1 MTPPRKKPS
10 AWPQTSQDLRL
21 GARRVRL
28 DDQQLL
34 GVGGEARV
42 YGLPGEDL
50 ALKIYH
56 PIDVRLTRSEK
67 QLAELQRKQRF
78 DKLAHFPRNLPS
90 AVIAPLELVT
100 EARTREPV
108 GYAMRRIDG
117 AHELLRLGQR
127 HFREG
132 VISNQQVTALFRALY
147 LTVAALHGGGVVI
160 GDFNDGN
167 ALFVAPSATASPTTT
182 SPATASPA
190 APGGTATATGGTAAG
205 GPVWLIDADSMHFDR
220 FPCVVAH
227 ERFLDPR
234 LYGRDLGG
242 AGGFGADSDWYA
254 FATLLFASLLYV
266 HPYGGVH
273 PKHGTLLRRAEA
285 RVSVLDRAVIRPKV
299 AADPRVLDDGLR
311 DYFAAVFDAD
321 RRGVFPATLLELRW
335 SRCSRCGVEHARP
348 QCPLCQTVV
357 PNAGLA
363 TATLPWLAPD
373 DSRRV
378 IDHGAC
384 RATTIFRTSG
394 RILGAT
400 LAGKLRWVYEEREV
414 VRREDGQRVFEQAL
428 TPGLRFAISGASTWI
443 GLGSRLVRIEGET
456 PRERTQTALGPDAL
470 PAFAVNSAGCYRIED
485 DWLVDHA
492 TATRV
497 GPVLPGQTWL
507 RVGEG
512 LGCGFYRAGLLTIAF
527 VFDTTRPGLLPVSLP
542 PIEGH
547 LVDAACAFDEKHVLL
562 GLASEL
568 GGRRKHA
575 LYLLDAHGRLLG
587 QRSGAPEDA
596 PFLASVRGKA
606 LAGGRVLSASDEGLL
621 TLSVDSGQLVA
632 GRLFSDTRPFVGAE
646 TELFAGSGGSVYA
659 VTTHEILQLTL
670 QTPTQNA
677 GNKLNTAT
685 RGSSTGGVK

>member
-1 MTPPRKKPS
+1 MTRRRAKNAS
-10 AWPQTSQDLRL
+10 TSTAQNGLDLRL
-21 GARRVRL
+21 GARRIRL
-28 DDQQLL
+28 DDRLLL

-56 PIDVRLTRSEK
+56 PIDVRMTRSAK
-67 QLAELQRKQRF
+67 QQAEAQRALRF
-78 DKLAHFPRNLPS
+78 DKLAHFPRNLPP

-100 EARTREPV
+100 DASSGETA
-108 GYAMRRIDG
+108 GYAMRRVDG

-147 LTVAALHGGGVVI
+147 LSVAALHARNVVI

-167 ALFVAPSATASPTTT
+167 ALFAPPASQAATT
-182 SPATASPA
+182 SS
-190 APGGTATATGGTAAG
+190 AG
-205 GPVWLIDADSMHFDR
+205 GPVWLIDADSMHFDG

-234 LYGRDLGG
+234 LYGRDLAA
-242 AGGFGADSDWYA
+242 AGGFGSDSDWYA

-273 PKHGTLLRRAEA
+273 PKHATLMRRAEA
-285 RVSVLDRAVIRPKV
+285 RVSVLAAGVTRPKV

-311 DYFAAVFDAD
+311 DYFAAVFDGD

-335 SRCSRCGVEHARP
+335 VRCSHCGIEHARAH
-348 QCPLCQTVV
+348 CPLCRVAVAPGGLPGVAAASGVGDAGRVV
-357 PNAGLA
+357 
-363 TATLPWLAPD
+363 
-373 DSRRV
+373 
-378 IDHGAC
+378 DHGAC
-384 RATTIFRTSG
+384 RATTIFRTAG

-428 TPGLRFAISGASTWI
+428 TPGLRFAISGSSTWI
-443 GLGSRLVRIEGET
+443 GLGTRLVRVEGET
-456 PRERTQTALGPDAL
+456 PRERAQTALGPDGR
-470 PAFAVNSAGCYRIED
+470 PAFAANSAGCYRIED
-485 DWLVDHA
+485 DWLVDHSA
-492 TATRV
+492 ATRV

-507 RVGEG
+507 RVGER

-527 VFDTTRPGLLPVSLP
+527 VFDTARPGLLPVSLP

-547 LVDAACAFDEKHVLL
+547 LVDAAATFDDQHVLL
-562 GLASEL
+562 GLASEP

-587 QRSGAPEDA
+587 QRSGAPDDA

-606 LAGGRVLSASDEGLL
+606 LAGGRVLSSTDEGLL
-621 TLSVDSGQLVA
+621 TLAVASGQLVA

-659 VTTHEILQLTL
+659 LTPREILQLTL
-670 QTPTQNA
+670 LSTQS
-677 GNKLNTAT
+677 TAT
-685 RGSSTGGVK
+685 RRSSLGGVK

>member
-1 MTPPRKKPS
+1 MTRPRKK
-10 AWPQTSQDLRL
+10 APQTSQDLRL

-28 DDQQLL
+28 DDRQLL

-67 QLAELQRKQRF
+67 RLAELQRTQRF
-78 DKLAHFPRNLPS
+78 DKLAHFPRNLPP

-167 ALFVAPSATASPTTT
+167 ALFVAPSATASP
-182 SPATASPA
+182 A
-190 APGGTATATGGTAAG
+190 APGATTAG

-285 RVSVLDRAVIRPKV
+285 RVSVLDGAVLRPKV

-311 DYFAAVFDAD
+311 DYFAAVFDGD
-321 RRGVFPATLLELRW
+321 RRGVFPPTLLELRW
-335 SRCSRCGVEHARP
+335 SRCNRCGVEHARP

-357 PNAGLA
+357 PNAGLGA
-363 TATLPWLAPD
+363 ATLPWVAPD

-443 GLGSRLVRIEGET
+443 GLGNRLVRIEGET
-456 PRERTQTALGPDAL
+456 PRERTQTALGPDGL

-492 TATRV
+492 AATRV

-507 RVGEG
+507 RVGER

-596 PFLASVRGKA
+596 PFLASVRGKT
-606 LAGGRVLSASDEGLL
+606 LAGGLVLSASDEGLL
-621 TLSVDSGQLVA
+621 SLSVDSGQLVA
-632 GRLFSDTRPFVGAE
+632 GRLFADTRPFVGAE

-659 VTTHEILQLTL
+659 VTPHEILQLTL
-670 QTPTQNA
+670 LTPPKTVPH
-677 GNKLNTAT
+677 GNKHNTAT